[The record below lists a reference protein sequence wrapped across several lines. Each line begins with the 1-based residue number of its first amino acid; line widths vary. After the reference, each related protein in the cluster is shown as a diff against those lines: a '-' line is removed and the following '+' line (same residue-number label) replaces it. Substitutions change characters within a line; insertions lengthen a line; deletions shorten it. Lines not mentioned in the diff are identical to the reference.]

1 MGVSRQE
8 FADVLKEQ
16 MESASLQLT
25 EIPNIDLYID
35 QITNLF
41 DTAYAD
47 RKRNEEEKTLTKTMV
62 NNYSKEG
69 ILRAIKG
76 KKYSREHI
84 IQMAMIYLMKQTL
97 SIQDIKSV
105 FCSQECENLESFETV
120 YQRYIQISR
129 ENEKRVSDFFVS
141 FSDKVNTE
149 DDEQLLASILYLCH
163 ISSALERAAETIID
177 KHMTVLDNGKTKK

>member
-1 MGVSRQE
+1 MGVSKQE
-8 FADVLKEQ
+8 FAGVLKEQ

-25 EIPNIDLYID
+25 DIPNIDLYID

-41 DTAYAD
+41 DNAYAD
-47 RKRNEEEKTLTKTMV
+47 RKRSEDEKTLTKTMV

-105 FCSQECENLESFETV
+105 FCSQECNNLKSFENV
-120 YQRYIQISR
+120 YERYIQISQ

-141 FSDKVNTE
+141 FSDKVDTD

-177 KHMTVLDNGKTKK
+177 KHMTAPEGAKK

>member
-8 FADVLKEQ
+8 FAEVLKEQ
-16 MESASLQLT
+16 MESGCLQLT
-25 EIPNIDLYID
+25 DIPNIDLYID

-41 DTAYAD
+41 DNAYAD
-47 RKRNEEEKTLTKTMV
+47 RKRSEDEKTLTKTMV

-97 SIQDIKSV
+97 SIQDVKSV
-105 FCSQECENLESFETV
+105 FCSQECNNLKSFETV
-120 YQRYIQISR
+120 YERYIQISQ

-149 DDEQLLASILYLCH
+149 EDEQLLASILYLCH

-177 KHMTVLDNGKTKK
+177 RYMTAPEGTKK

>member
-16 MESASLQLT
+16 MESASLQLA

-41 DTAYAD
+41 DNAYAD
-47 RKRNEEEKTLTKTMV
+47 RKRSEEEKTLTKTMV

-97 SIQDIKSV
+97 SIQDIKSI
-105 FCSQECENLESFETV
+105 FCSQECNNIKSFEAV
-120 YQRYIQISR
+120 YEQYIQISQ

-163 ISSALERAAETIID
+163 VSAALERAAEAIID
-177 KHMTVLDNGKTKK
+177 KYMAVPENSKK